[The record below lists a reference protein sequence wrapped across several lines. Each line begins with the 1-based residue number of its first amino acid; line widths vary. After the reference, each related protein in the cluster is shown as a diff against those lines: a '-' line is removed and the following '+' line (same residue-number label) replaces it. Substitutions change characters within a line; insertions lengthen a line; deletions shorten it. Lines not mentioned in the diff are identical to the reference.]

1 MIYQDG
7 WPTHRHNGCLLDER
21 FAMNPDLDSPEH
33 ITLFLQHF
41 YGQLLED
48 PVLAPIFL
56 DVAGIDLRVH
66 LGHIQA
72 YWEKL
77 LLGHDD
83 YRRHTM
89 NIHRA
94 LHSKQALTS
103 ADFEQWLMHF
113 TTSVDALFAG
123 PQAERAKHIAVHIAD
138 NMTRHI
144 VGVAPPVRGC
154 H

>member
-1 MIYQDG
+1 MK
-7 WPTHRHNGCLLDER
+7 
-21 FAMNPDLDSPEH
+21 PDLDSPEQ
-33 ITLFLQHF
+33 IQAFLQHF

-56 DVAGIDLRVH
+56 DVADIDLRVH

-103 ADFEQWLMHF
+103 NDFERWLAF
-113 TTSVDALFAG
+113 FINSVDTLFEG
-123 PQAERAKHIAVHIAD
+123 PQAVRAKHIATHIAD

-144 VGVAPPVRGC
+144 TGVEPPVRVC